1 MLTEKK
7 SNVKTSATKGFYR
20 TEIINKFADALN
32 EAKRAVL
39 NGEPAT
45 LRVRISNANSKMG
58 AVASVSTLPFL
69 TCPAVCAGTCGAKCY
84 AAKLANLRP
93 SVLKSY
99 AINTALALLRPD
111 LYWAG
116 IDYALKGVRYFRFHV
131 SGDII
136 DSKYFAHMIDAAR
149 NNPKT
154 EILVFTKR
162 YSVVNDWI
170 DSNGELPANL
180 HILFSGWR
188 EFAPD
193 NPHNLPETNVLYP
206 DESTVWWDL
215 PDDWKICGGNCF
227 NCACRGVGCWKAQK
241 GDTIAF
247 KLH

>member
-7 SNVKTSATKGFYR
+7 SNVKTSSTTKGFYR
-20 TEIINKFADALN
+20 AEVINKFADALN

-39 NGEPAT
+39 NGEPAA

-111 LYWAG
+111 VYWSG

-136 DSKYFAHMIDAAR
+136 NAEYFSRMIDAAR

-162 YSVVNDWI
+162 YNVVNNWI
-170 DSNGELPANL
+170 SENGELPANL
-180 HILFSGWR
+180 HILFSGWNNLDP
-188 EFAPD
+188 A
-193 NPHNLPETNVLYP
+193 NPHNLPETNVIVP
-206 DESTVWWDL
+206 DMDTM
-215 PDDWKICGGNCF
+215 PDNWKMCGGNCF
-227 NCACRGVGCWKAQK
+227 NCACRGVGCWQAQK

>member
-20 TEIINKFADALN
+20 SEIINKFADALD

-39 NGEPAT
+39 NDKSSA
-45 LRVRISNANSKMG
+45 LRVRISSANSKMG
-58 AVASVSTLPFL
+58 AVASVSTLPFI

-93 SVLKSY
+93 NVLNSC

-111 LYWAG
+111 LYWDS
-116 IDYALKGVRYFRFHV
+116 IDCALKGVRYFRFHV

-162 YSVVNDWI
+162 YNVVNDWI
-170 DSNGELPANL
+170 DNNGELPANL
-180 HILFSGWR
+180 HILFSGWNNL
-188 EFAPD
+188 EPV
-193 NPHNLPETNVLYP
+193 NPHNLPETNVIMP
-206 DESTVWWDL
+206 DADGI
-215 PDDWKICGGNCF
+215 PDGWKMCGGNCF
-227 NCACRGVGCWKAQK
+227 NCACRGVGCWQAQR